1 MKQNWDSI
9 YQQHGTWLQDYHE
22 DMSWVAELF
31 RERGVKRVLD
41 LGCGAGRH
49 VVYLA
54 QQGFEMHGMDSSE
67 EALKMARETLS
78 KTGLRA
84 QLTMASMFGK
94 LPYPDNFFDA
104 IVCTKA
110 LNHGTIDDIRGAI
123 REMER
128 VLEPGGMLFL
138 VVTKTRKILKSE
150 KQKREAEIVAE
161 RTLVPKQGREIGVI
175 HYQFNKEILLK
186 EFRRF
191 KVIDF
196 HVDST
201 RNYCLTGVLIRDED

>member
-1 MKQNWDSI
+1 
-9 YQQHGTWLQDYHE
+9 LQDYHE
-22 DMSWVAELF
+22 DMPRIVGLF
-31 RERGVKRVLD
+31 HERGVKRVLD

-54 QQGFEMHGMDSSE
+54 QKGFEVHGVDSSE
-67 EALKMARETLS
+67 EGLKMAQEALS
-78 KTGLRA
+78 NAGLRA
-84 QLTMASMFGK
+84 QLTAASMFGK
-94 LPYPDNFFDA
+94 LPYSDSFFDA

-110 LNHGTIDDIRGAI
+110 LNHGTIANIRGAI

-128 VLEPGGMLFL
+128 VLEPGGILFL
-138 VVTKTRKILKSE
+138 VVTKSRKILESA
-150 KQKREAEIVAE
+150 KQKREAEILAE

-175 HYQFNKEILLK
+175 HYQFNKQILLK
-186 EFRRF
+186 EFRRL

-201 RNYCLTGVLIRDED
+201 RNYCLTGVLIRDEE